1 MPILNASESIM
12 SSNVVIPEHCDFFL
26 RNNTVMEGV
35 WSDNARTSVVD
46 ITLFG
51 KKVQNADKKRLFL
64 NLGHV

>member
-1 MPILNASESIM
+1 M
-12 SSNVVIPEHCDFFL
+12 
-26 RNNTVMEGV
+26 MEGV

-51 KKVQNADKKRLFL
+51 KIVRNADKGRLFL

>member
-1 MPILNASESIM
+1 
-12 SSNVVIPEHCDFFL
+12 
-26 RNNTVMEGV
+26 MEGV

-64 NLGHV
+64 NLGQV

>member
-1 MPILNASESIM
+1 M
-12 SSNVVIPEHCDFFL
+12 
-26 RNNTVMEGV
+26 MEGV